1 MKFVGKILLLFLLLI
16 TIILLCLIFIPSIS
30 ENLSDLERSF
40 PEYTDKI
47 EYIDGGF
54 GDFTKYKEF
63 YYEKTNI
70 SEFESNAYFKK
81 VDKDDIVTIN
91 DYFIHF
97 ENSLQFFEHKEN
109 YKFNK
114 SQIKENDY
122 FYIDSKGDCIY
133 DNYDVYYVDMKTCIM
148 YYIHSNI

>member
-1 MKFVGKILLLFLLLI
+1 MKFVGKIFLLFLFLI
-16 TIILLCLIFIPSIS
+16 TIIFLSLIFIPSIS

-40 PEYTDKI
+40 PKYTNKI

-70 SEFESNAYFKK
+70 CGFESNAYFKK
-81 VDKDDIVTIN
+81 VDKYDIVTIN

-109 YKFNK
+109 YKFDK

-122 FYIDSKGDCIY
+122 FYIESKGDYIY
-133 DNYDVYYVDMKTCIM
+133 DNYDVYYVDMEKCIM